1 MSSLGYTNQ
10 KTMVALGSI
19 NDGVRTGST
28 LSTTGSDNRYEF
40 PSGGYS
46 KVDVALLY
54 NMDAAETGNSIE
66 LIFEQSPDGENWYRI
81 PNETV
86 TDGTSTLNERT
97 FVFTGND
104 EASKEISIG
113 IDVWYKNLRFSV
125 VETGV
130 VTNFGDVF
138 AHLTVSE

>member
-1 MSSLGYTNQ
+1 
-10 KTMVALGSI
+10 
-19 NDGVRTGST
+19 
-28 LSTTGSDNRYEF
+28 
-40 PSGGYS
+40 
-46 KVDVALLY
+46 
-54 NMDAAETGNSIE
+54 MDAAETGNSIE

-86 TDGTSTLNERT
+86 IDGTSTLNERT

-104 EASKEISIG
+104 GASKELSIG

-130 VTNFGDVF
+130 ATNFGDVF